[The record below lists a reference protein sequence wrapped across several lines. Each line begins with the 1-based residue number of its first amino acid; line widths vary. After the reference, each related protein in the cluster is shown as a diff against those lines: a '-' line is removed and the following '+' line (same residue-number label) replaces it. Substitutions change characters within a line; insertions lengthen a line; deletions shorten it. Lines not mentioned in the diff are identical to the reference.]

1 MHVFLKTIA
10 QQNGQRQTTMPP
22 KSLTISFAPGAVLA
36 RLLPMALTLLLWST
50 LIDSAKL
57 LAALF

>member
-1 MHVFLKTIA
+1 
-10 QQNGQRQTTMPP
+10 MPP
-22 KSLTISFAPGAVLA
+22 KSLMISFAPGAVLA
-36 RLLPMALTLLLWST
+36 RRLLPMALTLLLWSA